1 MSLAANATW
10 WKPMGPSF
18 AHTVVRTS
26 GNDRSGPILGP
37 VLAAAGITAALV
49 ALLPGDPDRSD
60 PVPADPDGFV
70 AAYERSRTAELL
82 VGSTFT
88 RTFNDGRE
96 LAYETTLIQ
105 RPPDDVLVVGAGSAS
120 GRLGGRLTRCNAPA
134 ADSPP
139 DCIRSDEAAP
149 PYAEQVDEEVDVLRT
164 LLDGV
169 YDLELD
175 DAGCWILT
183 LAVVLPDAPYG
194 GAARFCFDDATGALE
209 SLEVRKPEAVER
221 TEAVTIATEVT
232 EADLRLPTLGE
243 PIATE

>member
-18 AHTVVRTS
+18 ARTVVRSS

-37 VLAAAGITAALV
+37 IAAAAAITAVLV
-49 ALLPGDPDRSD
+49 AVLPGDPERTQ
-60 PVPADPDGFV
+60 PTPADPEGFV

-82 VGSTFT
+82 VDSTFT

-96 LAYETTLIQ
+96 LAYETILVQ

-120 GRLGGRLTRCNAPA
+120 GRLGGRITRCNATA
-134 ADSPP
+134 ADAPP
-139 DCIRSDEAAP
+139 DCIRSEDAR
-149 PYAEQVDEEVDVLRT
+149 PYAEQVAEEVADLRT

-169 YDLELD
+169 YDLERD

-183 LAVVLPDAPYG
+183 LVVVLPDAPYG
-194 GAARFCFDDATGALE
+194 GAARFCFDDGTGALR
-209 SLEVRKPEAVER
+209 SLEVRRPEAVER
-221 TEAVTIATEVT
+221 TEAVTIATVVDD
-232 EADLRLPTLGE
+232 ADLRLASLGD
-243 PIATE
+243 PIATG